1 MSDDSTTAAVRPPQ
15 VTRNGGLA
23 HRPVVLALLAAVTVV
38 DQLGKWWAWRHA
50 PLAKINYGG
59 NFLVGD
65 TISRW
70 YADPTTGAL
79 LDLMDFGVL
88 TAAAIV
94 LIRRR
99 PSAVVLVPA
108 GLMVGGWIS
117 NLLDRLGLHYLTAPG
132 SVRGA
137 VDFIALGPIRYNL
150 ADVFI
155 VCATLPFILAVI
167 ASTLSTN
174 RSPAASPAPP
184 RRHRRRRTWLSGVA
198 TAICLVLVV
207 GFGALNYGGVTTPN
221 PPRATTAPALG
232 IGIAAGQFPA
242 EGRPSSVHT

>member
-1 MSDDSTTAAVRPPQ
+1 MSYDSTTATVRP
-15 VTRNGGLA
+15 TRWAVFALVALA
-23 HRPVVLALLAAVTVV
+23 IVV

-59 NFLVGD
+59 NIFVGD

-88 TAAAIV
+88 SAAAFV

-99 PSAVVLVPA
+99 PPPVVLVPG

-117 NLLDRLGLHYLTAPG
+117 NLFDRIGLHYVTAPG

-137 VDFIALGPIRYNL
+137 VDFIPLGPIRYNL
-150 ADVFI
+150 ADLFI
-155 VCATLPFILAVI
+155 VCGTALFLLAVV
-167 ASTLSTN
+167 ATTLSTS
-174 RSPAASPAPP
+174 RIPTASPSPP
-184 RRHRRRRTWLSGVA
+184 TKHGRRRTWLSGVA
-198 TAICLVLVV
+198 SATCLVVAV
-207 GFGALNYGGVTTPN
+207 GFGAVNYGGVTTPN
-221 PPRATTAPALG
+221 SSSS
-232 IGIAAGQFPA
+232 
-242 EGRPSSVHT
+242 EGTSR

>member
-1 MSDDSTTAAVRPPQ
+1 MSYDATTATVRP
-15 VTRNGGLA
+15 TRWAVFALVALA
-23 HRPVVLALLAAVTVV
+23 IVV

-59 NFLVGD
+59 NIFVGE

-88 TAAAIV
+88 SAAAFV

-99 PSAVVLVPA
+99 PPPVVLVPG

-117 NLLDRLGLHYLTAPG
+117 NLLDRLGLHYVTAPG

-137 VDFIALGPIRYNL
+137 VDFIPLGPIRYNL
-150 ADVFI
+150 ADLFI
-155 VCATLPFILAVI
+155 VCGTALFLLAVV
-167 ASTLSTN
+167 ATTLSTG
-174 RSPAASPAPP
+174 RAPTASPSPP
-184 RRHRRRRTWLSGVA
+184 TRHGRRRTWLSGVA
-198 TAICLVLVV
+198 SATCLVVAV
-207 GFGALNYGGVTTPN
+207 GFGAVNYGGVTTPN
-221 PPRATTAPALG
+221 SSSS
-232 IGIAAGQFPA
+232 AGTS
-242 EGRPSSVHT
+242 R

>member
-1 MSDDSTTAAVRPPQ
+1 MSYESTTGTVRPARWA
-15 VTRNGGLA
+15 VF
-23 HRPVVLALLAAVTVV
+23 ALLALAIVV

-59 NFLVGD
+59 NIFVGD

-88 TAAAIV
+88 SAAAFV

-99 PSAVVLVPA
+99 PPPVVLVPG

-117 NLLDRLGLHYLTAPG
+117 NLFDRLGMHYVTAPG

-137 VDFIALGPIRYNL
+137 VDFIPLGPIRYNV
-150 ADVFI
+150 ADLFI
-155 VCATLPFILAVI
+155 VCGTVLFLLAVV
-167 ASTLSTN
+167 ATTLSTS
-174 RSPAASPAPP
+174 RTPAASPSPP
-184 RRHRRRRTWLSGVA
+184 TRHGRRRTWLSGVA
-198 TAICLVLVV
+198 SATCLVVAV
-207 GFGALNYGGVTTPN
+207 AFGAVNYGGVTTPN
-221 PPRATTAPALG
+221 APAS
-232 IGIAAGQFPA
+232 Q
-242 EGRPSSVHT
+242 ETTR